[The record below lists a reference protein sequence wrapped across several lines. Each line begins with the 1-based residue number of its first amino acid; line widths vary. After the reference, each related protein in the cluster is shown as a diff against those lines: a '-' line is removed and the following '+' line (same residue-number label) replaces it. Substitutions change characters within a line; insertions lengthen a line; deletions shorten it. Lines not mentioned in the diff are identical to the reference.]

1 LSKIQNNRNR
11 QQVNY
16 DSPYQKMHREDLS
29 SRARKILSDTIVID
43 IHNHMMFE
51 YAIREALGYAD
62 IFNTWYAPVL
72 QSGKIDVIATTVGGN
87 SPCVC
92 NLTDDLVHGS
102 LEQIDMLRRAE
113 EQGAS
118 LAICTSVGEIALA
131 AKAGKTAVILA
142 MEGARALEGIEGEE
156 SLVMLRTFHRLG
168 LRMVCIV
175 GGGRTRFGDGMGEAD
190 AEAGLT
196 SFGVKLIEEM
206 ERLGMLV
213 DLTHMT
219 DRTFFDALEIARK
232 PAAVSHVGVQ
242 AVCPNPNNLS
252 DERIRAIGRN
262 GGVIGMEMVKTE
274 IVWESEK
281 EQKGSRSP
289 ITWEHVIR
297 HIDHIAEL
305 IGTEHIGLGLDF
317 DNFELVHNIHRA
329 MCPGPGSIEGFYTGI
344 PNGDHMLDAPNN
356 LGEVWM
362 IAEYLVRHGYS
373 DQDCRNI
380 LGGNMLRLL
389 HETIG

>member
-1 LSKIQNNRNR
+1 MNT
-11 QQVNY
+11 
-16 DSPYQKMHREDLS
+16 DSNFQKMLRKDIS
-29 SRARKILSDTIVID
+29 SRAQRILSETTVVD

-51 YAIREALGYAD
+51 YAIREALGSSD
-62 IFNTWYAPVL
+62 IFNACYLPAL

-102 LEQIDMLRRAE
+102 LEQIDMLVRAE
-113 EQGAS
+113 EQGAKLS
-118 LAICTSVGEIALA
+118 ICFSVENIERAV
-131 AKAGKTAVILA
+131 KAGKTAVILA

-156 SLVMLRTFHRLG
+156 SLVMLRTFYRLG

-175 GGGRTRFGDGMGEAD
+175 GGGRTRFGDGMGEAE

-196 SFGVKLIEEM
+196 TFGVKLIKEM

-219 DRTFFDALEIARK
+219 DRTFFDALDAARK
-232 PAAVSHVGVQ
+232 PVAVSHVGVQ
-242 AVCPNPNNLS
+242 AACPNPNNLT

-274 IVWESEK
+274 IAWEYEK
-281 EQKGSRSP
+281 KSSLSP

-329 MCPGPGSIEGFYTGI
+329 MSPSPGSIEGFYTGI
-344 PNGDHMLDAPNN
+344 PTGDHMLDAPNN
-356 LGEVWM
+356 LSEAWM
-362 IAEYLVRHGYS
+362 IAEYLIRHGYS
-373 DQDCRNI
+373 DQDCKNI
-380 LGGNMLRLL
+380 LGGNMMRLL